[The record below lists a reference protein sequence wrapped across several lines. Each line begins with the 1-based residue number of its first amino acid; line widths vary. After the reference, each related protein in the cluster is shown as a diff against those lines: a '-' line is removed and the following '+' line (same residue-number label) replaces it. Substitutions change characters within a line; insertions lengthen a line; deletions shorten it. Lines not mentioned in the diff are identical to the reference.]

1 MLFRLSKTNW
11 AFIFAFFSMFALG
24 ISDNTR
30 GPLFPELLRYFDLT
44 NSQASFSFAFASG
57 AAFFGNTLSAFVLKK
72 IQLDKLLGFSL
83 MLMMSGLYA
92 MAVAPT
98 FNLYILG
105 CIIYGFSLGS
115 TGVAQNLLIAEN
127 VSGDK
132 QTKAL
137 SGLHGIYG
145 LSSLIAP
152 ILASRAPSWFGEN
165 FPAWQI
171 MSQWQS
177 ALYVTSFFSALVLL
191 GILMTRPEPAFK
203 GVAHYDEGIHG
214 KKSSIY
220 TMLWFAGFFA
230 SYVGS
235 EILVSSRLALYMR
248 TYYNMSLEQSSN
260 YVTYFFMFLLI
271 GRLMF
276 AFKSF
281 GNKLRLQLNLSLFL
295 SLLFLVLGLW
305 WHPFFLPLIGLAMA
319 PFYPLSIVYISEKTG
334 HQKRRFLTFVMG
346 LQSLCV
352 IGMHVGVGYLTD
364 VYGLY
369 YAFGVGIAL
378 LIGSLVCLNLHPKVT
393 A

>member
-1 MLFRLSKTNW
+1 
-11 AFIFAFFSMFALG
+11 MFALG

-44 NSQASFSFAFASG
+44 NSQASLSFAFASS
-57 AAFFGNTLSAFVLKK
+57 AAFFGNTLSAFVLKRV
-72 IQLDKLLGFSL
+72 QLDKLLAASL
-83 MLMMSGLYA
+83 LLMMSGLYA
-92 MAVAPT
+92 MAMAPT

-105 CIIYGFSLGS
+105 CIVYGFSLGS

-127 VSGDK
+127 VSGDI

-152 ILASRAPSWFGEN
+152 ILASRSPSWFSEN
-165 FPAWQI
+165 FSTWTT

-177 ALYVTSFFSALVLL
+177 ALYVTSFLSGVVLL
-191 GILMTRPEPAFK
+191 GILMVRAEPAFK
-203 GVAHYDEGIHG
+203 SIAHYDEGIHG
-214 KKSSIY
+214 KKSPVS

-230 SYVGS
+230 SYVGA

-248 TYYNMSLEQSSN
+248 TYFNMSLEQSSN

-271 GRLMF
+271 GRLVF
-276 AFKSF
+276 AFKTF
-281 GNKLRLQLNLSLFL
+281 KTKLRLQLNLSLLL
-295 SLLFLVLGLW
+295 SILFLVLGLW
-305 WHPFFLPLIGLAMA
+305 LHPFFLALIGLAMA

-352 IGMHVGVGYLTD
+352 IAMHLGVGYLTD

-378 LIGSLVCLNLHPKVT
+378 LIGSLVCLNLHPKVS